1 MALSLSQPNATAALL
16 ADEQD
21 TSPFVSCPMCRTSAS
36 LTQSALDAGG
46 DWRCVRC
53 GQRWDAVRLAA
64 VATYAAWVVEHDD
77 VARRR
82 GTEGYA
88 HPAPP
93 PDLPSAQLGGTT

>member
-1 MALSLSQPNATAALL
+1 MALSFSQPHVTAPVL

-21 TSPFVSCPMCRTSAS
+21 GSQFATCPMCHTPAP

-64 VATYAAWVVEHDD
+64 VATYAGWVVEHDD

-82 GTEGYA
+82 GTEGHA
-88 HPAPP
+88 HAALSPNLPA
-93 PDLPSAQLGGTT
+93 AQLGSTT